1 MRVVTVEG
9 IARTLRVPESWIGTI
24 ESAPLDTV
32 PLGTVRRYV
41 EALGCRLDVVAQHID
56 GVAHWLT
63 VPCSHEG
70 IGLPG
75 CTTCDPS
82 TGPRAGASRREVDE
96 LRERISNALEALCS
110 ARMVLSKG
118 SCASSWVAQ
127 AQRALR
133 EPGSSGES

>member
-1 MRVVTVEG
+1 MNLRELREMRVVTVEG

-41 EALGCRLDVVAQHID
+41 EALGCRLDVLAQHID
-56 GVAHWLT
+56 VAHWLT

-82 TGPRAGASRREVDE
+82 TGPRAGASRRE
-96 LRERISNALEALCS
+96 A
-110 ARMVLSKG
+110 
-118 SCASSWVAQ
+118 
-127 AQRALR
+127 
-133 EPGSSGES
+133 GSSEDSTQSPDDDLAARLGIK